1 MRGKKGTKSGDM
13 ASERWRDTMKEKHG
27 ENWREI
33 MREQGKKG
41 GKASSNGG
49 FYANRELAKTAGGK
63 GGQRSSRDN
72 KLKVYGTYGS
82 ISELRLVLDKDES
95 EGMVYFVIDKTMT
108 IAKEKLKNDN
118 IYRFRNYDE
127 AELRA
132 DAYNKGAKQ

>member
-1 MRGKKGTKSGDM
+1 MPGTKEGSLK
-13 ASERWRDTMKEKHG
+13 ARETIRKTYG
-27 ENWREI
+27 EDFFANIGSR
-33 MREQGKKG
+33 G

-108 IAKEKLKNDN
+108 VAKEKLKIDN
-118 IYRFRNYDE
+118 IYRFHSYDE

-132 DAYNKGAKQ
+132 NAYNKGARQ

>member
-1 MRGKKGTKSGDM
+1 MPGTKEGSLK
-13 ASERWRDTMKEKHG
+13 ARETIRKEYG
-27 ENWREI
+27 EDFFANI
-33 MREQGKKG
+33 GKKG

-49 FYANRELAKTAGGK
+49 FYANRELAKTAGCK

-72 KLKVYGTYGS
+72 KMKVYGTYGS

-108 IAKEKLKNDN
+108 IAKEKLKDDN

-132 DAYNKGAKQ
+132 NAYNKGAKQ

>member
-1 MRGKKGTKSGDM
+1 M
-13 ASERWRDTMKEKHG
+13 
-27 ENWREI
+27 
-33 MREQGKKG
+33 
-41 GKASSNGG
+41 
-49 FYANRELAKTAGGK
+49 
-63 GGQRSSRDN
+63 
-72 KLKVYGTYGS
+72 KVYGTYGS

-132 DAYNKGAKQ
+132 NAYNKGAKQ